1 MTFKEYLKTPEG
13 RAAAIKLYRKL
24 LKKRSAL
31 PQSKTSCHTDTKSMA
46 NTANLPAAGSNQPE
60 MS

>member
-24 LKKRSAL
+24 KKKQGPL
-31 PQSKTSCHTDTKSMA
+31 PQCKTSNHTDSRTMT
-46 NTANLPAAGSNQPE
+46 NTATLPAAGANQPE